1 MTKDKKPLVGSLMIV
16 ISSVLWGTAL
26 LYSQY
31 ILDNGISSRDLVSM
45 KMLFGFI
52 TMLAYILFRDKALF
66 KIDKR
71 GLAYCAIIGF
81 VCHAIYNFLVFS
93 AMELTSIPTT
103 VTLLNTSP
111 IFVVIMSSIIFKEDI
126 TIKKL
131 LALSLSVIGCW
142 LTITGGNLNSLS
154 FNPIGVLLGLA
165 SGVCY
170 ATMTILNKKIIG
182 DYEQV
187 TVLTYTFGFAFLF
200 SLAFSN
206 PLAIFEIPFNPLV
219 YLFVIM
225 LGVLST
231 AVSYLFYITG
241 LSLGIESSK
250 ASIVATLEVPVSVVG
265 SIIIFNQ
272 KVSTMEILG
281 MLFVL
286 TSVLILNEKSC
297 EKLQNYE
304 EIY

>member
-1 MTKDKKPLVGSLMIV
+1 MIKERKPLVGSIMII
-16 ISSVLWGTAL
+16 ISSILWGTAL

-31 ILDNGISSRDLVSM
+31 VLDNGISSRDLVSM

-52 TMLAYILFRDKALF
+52 TMFAYIIVKDKGLLR
-66 KIDKR
+66 IDRR

-111 IFVVIMSSIIFKEDI
+111 IFVVIMSSIIFKEEI

-131 LALSLSVIGCW
+131 AALSLSVIGCW
-142 LTITGGNLNSLS
+142 LTVTGGNFTSLR
-154 FNPIGVLLGLA
+154 FNPIGVMLGLA
-165 SGVCY
+165 SGICY

-182 DYEQV
+182 DYEQT

-200 SLAFSN
+200 SLTFSN
-206 PLAIFEIPFNPLV
+206 PLAIFNIPFNPLV

-241 LSLGIESSK
+241 LSLGVESSK
-250 ASIVATLEVPVSVVG
+250 ASIIATLEVPVSVVG
-265 SIIIFNQ
+265 SIIAFNQ
-272 KVSTMEILG
+272 MVSIMELLG
-281 MLFVL
+281 ILFVL
-286 TSVLILNEKSC
+286 TSVVLLNEKS
-297 EKLQNYE
+297 YE
-304 EIY
+304 ELTSCEEVT